1 MSKIKIMSNR
11 RRFLGQLGAGASLVT
26 LGGCDAFD
34 GVLGLGHPALGFLR
48 KANALTMG
56 AQRAI
61 QGPATMAREY
71 PPSAIRQDQ
80 RPNGSTDPQTDDYLA
95 VQKDDFAGYRLQVT
109 GLVDK
114 PLSLSLNEL
123 RQMPSRTQITRH
135 DCVEGWSC
143 IAQWTGV
150 QLSRVLDRAGIKP
163 AARYVVFHCYD
174 SMDDTLGDDST
185 LTTRASI
192 SSVPI
197 IRRRSSPTDLT
208 GRRCRLP
215 TARHCVYASSSS
227 SATRWLSTSEQS
239 KSSTASPRSPAA
251 TVAIGKT
258 EVTIG
263 MQARKLVALFG
274 RYIRSRHWPAL
285 LRVTGRRIIPLVQN
299 DQYPVEVAMKYVLLG
314 NLNPGGRVSRRIG
327 SARPRQSSTSWAS
340 RSSRSTTRR
349 ATTISS
355 TSSMP
360 RTRRRCSR
368 SPSGMRPTV

>member
-185 LTTRASI
+185 LYYESI
-192 SSVPI
+192 DLISAYHPQTILAYGLNGQTLPI
-197 IRRRSSPTDLT
+197 ANGAPLRVRI
-208 GRRCRLP
+208 
-215 TARHCVYASSSS
+215 
-227 SATRWLSTSEQS
+227 EQQLGY
-239 KSSTASPRSPAA
+239 KMA
-251 TVAIGKT
+251 K
-258 EVTIG
+258 
-263 MQARKLVALFG
+263 
-274 RYIRSRHWPAL
+274 YIRAIEIVDSFAKIA
-285 LRVTGRRIIPLVQN
+285 G
-299 DQYPVEVAMKYVLLG
+299 G
-314 NLNPGGRVSRRIG
+314 NGGYWEDRGYDWYAG
-327 SARPRQSSTSWAS
+327 S
-340 RSSRSTTRR
+340 
-349 ATTISS
+349 
-355 TSSMP
+355 
-360 RTRRRCSR
+360 
-368 SPSGMRPTV
+368 